1 MVPSLGRT
9 WTAVLLALGALAF
22 AACGGASGG
31 SGSDT
36 GSIVPRSAFF
46 YGEAVI
52 DPEGAQEEAVR
63 SIIGKFPGE
72 GPPEQ
77 RLEKLIADGLRES
90 DEGKLDYE
98 KDVKPWLGDKVA
110 FFAGTPA
117 AGANAQDFPAAGVI
131 ATEDEDKALDALR
144 KAGGNDLKE
153 RSYKDTDYFLDDPA
167 DGGAPAGGIV
177 DGFLVIGTE
186 AAFKAAVDAAEGES
200 LSDSDRYR
208 KATEGVEEERI
219 GLLYTDIQGAIS
231 AIGRQQQQAAIP
243 LAAIAGP
250 LQQLFGDQPLV
261 ATAKAE
267 NDGVVID
274 SSLSAEGGLLLSL
287 FGKGTELLEEL
298 PAESWVALGQPDV
311 GKYLSQLVD
320 TFAGLAGGRDAIA
333 AQVRQRTGL
342 DLDRDILGWIG
353 DLGIFV
359 QGTDPSS
366 IGGGVVIESTDAAAS
381 RRALAALRR
390 LIETEGGADIRAAD
404 GGFQVRDGDTPAGVF
419 FLQRE
424 DRVVIAYGE
433 QAATAAL
440 GGGPGLG
447 ASDEFTAARQ
457 KLGEGFE
464 SSVYVAMEPIL
475 EVARNFGAEEA
486 ELAKAEPYLKVFDS
500 IVGGTKTEGD
510 RLISRARIS
519 LK

>member
-1 MVPSLGRT
+1 MTRT
-9 WTAVLLALGALAF
+9 WTAVLLVLAAIALGA
-22 AACGGASGG
+22 CGGGAGG
-31 SGSDT
+31 SGADT

-52 DPEGAQEEAVR
+52 DPEGGQEDAVR
-63 SIIGKFPGE
+63 SIIGKFPGA
-72 GPPEQ
+72 GPPDQ
-77 RLEKLIADGLRES
+77 RLEKLVADGLRES

-98 KDVKPWLGDKVA
+98 KDVKPWLGDKVG
-110 FFAGTPA
+110 FFAGAPA
-117 AGANAQDFPAAGVI
+117 AGATAGQDFPAAAVI
-131 ATEDEDKALDALR
+131 ATDDEDKALDALR

-200 LSDSDRYR
+200 LSDSDRYK
-208 KATEGVEEERI
+208 KAIEGVEEERI

-250 LQQLFGDQPLV
+250 LQQLFGDQPIV

-274 SSLSAEGGLLLSL
+274 SALSAEGGLLLSL
-287 FGKGTELLEEL
+287 FGKGTKLIEEL
-298 PAESWVALGQPDV
+298 PAGSWVAIGQPDV

-353 DLGIFV
+353 DLAIFV
-359 QGTDPSS
+359 QGTDPES
-366 IGGGVVIESTDAAAS
+366 IGGGVVIESTDASAS

-390 LIETEGGADIRAAD
+390 LIESEGGVDIRAAD
-404 GGFQVRDGDTPAGVF
+404 GGFQVRDDDTPAGVF

-433 QAATAAL
+433 QPAEAAL
-440 GGGPGLG
+440 AGGTGLG

-457 KLGEGFE
+457 KLGAGFQ
-464 SSVYVAMEPIL
+464 SSLYVAMEPIL
-475 EVARNFGAEEA
+475 EVARNFGADEA
-486 ELAKAEPYLKVFDS
+486 ELAKAEPYLNVFDS

-510 RLISRARIS
+510 RLVSRVRIS